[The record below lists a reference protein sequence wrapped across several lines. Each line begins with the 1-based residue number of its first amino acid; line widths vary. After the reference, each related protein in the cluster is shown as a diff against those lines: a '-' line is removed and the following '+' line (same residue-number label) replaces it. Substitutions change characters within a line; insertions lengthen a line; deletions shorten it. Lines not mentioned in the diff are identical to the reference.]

1 MTATRKSYPRKD
13 LRGMKFGKLTPI
25 EWIRGGSWRCICDCG
40 NETIVDTRNL
50 MSGHTQSCGCGNY
63 ESKNVKD
70 MTGYETETLR
80 VIKRS
85 GNVGNIATWLC
96 ECKLCGNLFVTKGS
110 NIRFGY
116 TNSCGCIHS
125 LNEQKITK
133 ILNESGVDYE
143 TQYTFPDLIG
153 VGGRKLRFDFAI
165 FYYGELHHLIEYNG
179 LQHYTKPNG
188 SWSNNYERS
197 LENDNR
203 KVNYCRDRGIE
214 LRIIRYDQPY
224 SIYDLI

>member
-1 MTATRKSYPRKD
+1 MKATRKSYPKKD
-13 LRGMKFGKLTPI
+13 LRGIKFGKLTPV
-25 EWIRGGSWRCICDCG
+25 EWIRGGRWRCICDCG

-50 MSGHTQSCGCGNY
+50 MTGNTRSCGCGNY

-70 MTGYETETLR
+70 MTGYETDTLR
-80 VIKRS
+80 VIRRS
-85 GNVGNIATWLC
+85 ENIGDTAAWLC
-96 ECKLCGNLFVTKGS
+96 ECKLCGNLFVTRGS

-125 LNEQKITK
+125 LNEKKIAQM
-133 ILNESGVDYE
+133 LNESGVDYE

-179 LQHYTKPNG
+179 QQHYIRPNG
-188 SWSNNYERS
+188 SWSDHHERT
-197 LENDNR
+197 LENDKR
-203 KVNYCRDRGIE
+203 KIEYCANHCLE
-214 LRIIRYDQPY
+214 LRIIRYDQLY
-224 SIYDLI
+224 SIHDLI

>member
-1 MTATRKSYPRKD
+1 
-13 LRGMKFGKLTPI
+13 MKFGKLTPV

-50 MSGHTQSCGCGNY
+50 MAGNTRSCGCGNH

-70 MTGYETETLR
+70 MTGYETDTLR
-80 VIKRS
+80 VIRRS
-85 GNVGNIATWLC
+85 ENIGDTAAWLC

-110 NIRFGY
+110 SIRLGY
-116 TNSCGCIHS
+116 TNSCGCVHS
-125 LNEQKITK
+125 LNEKKIAQM
-133 ILNESGVDYE
+133 LNESGVDYE

-179 LQHYTKPNG
+179 QQHYIRPNG
-188 SWSNNYERS
+188 SWGDRHERT
-197 LENDNR
+197 LENDKR
-203 KVNYCRDRGIE
+203 KIEYCANHCLE
-214 LRIIRYDQPY
+214 LRIIRYDQLY
-224 SIYDLI
+224 SIHDLI